1 MNIYDDMAW
10 PVMDY
15 NRWKMAEHSAW
26 YSGEPTI
33 LANYYTQL
41 LSSNILGMTYSLDW
55 DLFWARQIKNEA
67 EIGLHVPIAGDIA
80 SLSAD
85 LLFSEPPLI
94 KIAEAH
100 EENSS
105 QSYKDTQEEFDNMMI
120 ESGFYRKILEAAET
134 CAAMGGSYIKLAWDT
149 ELSPYPL
156 VVVEQID
163 NAIPIFKFGILTEV
177 TFWRIIKQSENG
189 SKVHRLFETY
199 AKNGTITYKLYF
211 GTADKVGKEV
221 EVNSID
227 EGEDYKDI
235 QTQVNDLLCVY
246 IPNMLP
252 NRIDRTSCMGRSD
265 YSGIEG
271 LMDALDETYSSWMRD
286 VAIAQGKI
294 LIPADYMEKGSKG
307 FRYNL
312 DKIVY
317 VKMDVDPVAIEG
329 NKVTP
334 IQFEIRSEQ
343 FSQTCLN
350 LLERIVSSAGYSPQ
364 SIGLRIEGRMESG
377 TALRIMERKSFT
389 TKNKKECYW
398 ELALKKLSKLMLA
411 LYKLELGGKV
421 EADVTITTAFS
432 DSISN
437 DISETSAALQQI
449 AQAMAASTETK
460 VRLLH
465 PEWAEPEIK
474 LEADAIIKENGLMQ
488 VTEPD
493 LFKGSGNE

>member
-1 MNIYDDMAW
+1 
-10 PVMDY
+10 
-15 NRWKMAEHSAW
+15 
-26 YSGEPTI
+26 
-33 LANYYTQL
+33 
-41 LSSNILGMTYSLDW
+41 
-55 DLFWARQIKNEA
+55 
-67 EIGLHVPIAGDIA
+67 
-80 SLSAD
+80 
-85 LLFSEPPLI
+85 
-94 KIAEAH
+94 
-100 EENSS
+100 
-105 QSYKDTQEEFDNMMI
+105 
-120 ESGFYRKILEAAET
+120 
-134 CAAMGGSYIKLAWDT
+134 MGGSYIKLAWDT
-149 ELSPYPL
+149 ELSQYPL

-177 TFWRIIKQSENG
+177 TFWRIIRQSQDG

-286 VAIAQGKI
+286 IAICQGKI
-294 LIPADYMEKGSKG
+294 LIPADYMEKGSNG

-312 DKIVY
+312 DKMVY

-411 LYKLELGGKV
+411 LYKTELGGKV

-437 DISETSAALQQI
+437 DITETSAALQQI

-474 LEADAIIKENGLMQ
+474 TETDAIIKENGLME